1 MVCLAALGPAAVVL
15 TALEPIL
22 HKDYIVTRL
31 FLLHDVH
38 HKFGHSGPSL
48 TLYKLR
54 KSGIENG
61 YLQHQLHPSEMQY
74 QKGWCQQLNKQW
86 QRITPHIW
94 SRHIWSDQIWLAI
107 FGPTQI
113 WSNPLLVQPIFGP
126 AKFGQTLIWSGQI
139 CSGPL

>member
-15 TALEPIL
+15 AALEPIL
-22 HKDYIVTRL
+22 HKDYIVKRL

-54 KSGIENG
+54 KSGMENG
-61 YLQHQLHPSEMQY
+61 YLQHQLHPSVMQH

-94 SRHIWSDQIWLAI
+94 SRHIWSAI

-113 WSNPLLVQPIFGP
+113 WSGQIWSNPLLVQLIFGP
-126 AKFGQTLIWSGQI
+126 AKFGRTQIWSNHLS
-139 CSGPL
+139 C